1 MSAHHL
7 HAADV
12 LLKDG
17 TVGVIRL
24 LEPVDLPAVQT
35 LHDGASPESLRLRFF
50 SSGSLPADS
59 YVEHLRT
66 GTSTYGLVAE
76 VKGEIV
82 ALATAERVSDDT
94 EEVAF
99 LVADRFGGHG
109 LGSLMLEHLA
119 ASARERGVRHV
130 MAEVL
135 LENRP
140 MLGVFLDA
148 GFDILRSL
156 DSGVV
161 LLDLDP
167 TATDGFLTAADARE
181 AHSEARS
188 LAPLLHPTSVA
199 VVGAR
204 RDGTGVGAAVLRS
217 VRAGGFHGRLSVVH
231 PTADDVAGVAA
242 YRALGDVPDPV
253 DLVIVAAP
261 ASAALAVVREAATAG
276 VRAAV
281 VISSGFEELD
291 EEGRALQREMVEV
304 ARDHSMRLVGPNS
317 LGVVVNGV
325 AGRLNATFHDTLPP
339 DGGLAVASQSG
350 GVGIVLLD
358 LARRMDLGLEC
369 FVSLGNK
376 ADVSG
381 NDLLAAWRGDPQVT
395 AAALYLE
402 SFGNAPKFA
411 RIAREFSE
419 EKPLLAVVGGQSARG
434 RRAGVSH
441 PAASSAVG
449 VTALFA
455 QAGVIACDGAEDLAE
470 AALLLAE
477 QPRPGGTRIGV
488 LSNAGGMGVL
498 AADAAEAWGLSVPGL
513 SSSLTDRVARH
524 VHGAAGAG
532 NPVNVG
538 ADAEPHDLA
547 AAAELLLDTDEL
559 DAVVVILVATGVC
572 DATAAVRELS
582 RIRPGHLGK
591 PLVLV
596 PLGGVEVPPEGTPGI
611 TRFDS
616 VEGAVRALRRVAQY
630 EAWRGVPRLD
640 AVRSDPETARR
651 CRSTARSLLENDG
664 ARYLGP
670 LEIGALL
677 GDYGLSPDGTVA
689 NSPDGACDAAERI
702 GFPVAVK
709 VADPDVVH
717 KTDRGLVRTGLT
729 SVTDVETAA
738 RDFGE
743 VMGVDAVPVLVQPMS
758 AGVEL
763 ALGLIRDPV
772 FGPLVVVAAGG
783 VAIDVWDDRVVLMP
797 PVTTRD
803 AARSLRA
810 LRLWPLL
817 DGFRGMPPVDVASVE
832 ELVVALGRLAA
843 DVPEVAELDLNPVL
857 VGPTG
862 ASLVDVRVR
871 LDHSTVPD
879 AAVPRQLRQ
888 VRFDPPPK
896 TADDR

>member
-1 MSAHHL
+1 M
-7 HAADV
+7 
-12 LLKDG
+12 
-17 TVGVIRL
+17 
-24 LEPVDLPAVQT
+24 
-35 LHDGASPESLRLRFF
+35 
-50 SSGSLPADS
+50 
-59 YVEHLRT
+59 
-66 GTSTYGLVAE
+66 
-76 VKGEIV
+76 KGEIV
-82 ALATAERVSDDT
+82 ALATAERGSDDT

-167 TATDGFLTAADARE
+167 TATDGFLAAADARE

-231 PTADDVAGVAA
+231 PTADDVAGIAA

-419 EKPLLAVVGGQSARG
+419 VKPLLAVVGGQSARG

-441 PAASSAVG
+441 PALRHPRLSVSLPCSPKRGDRLRRRGGPRRSRTPPRGAAATG
-449 VTALFA
+449 RHP
-455 QAGVIACDGAEDLAE
+455 DRGAE
-470 AALLLAE
+470 
-477 QPRPGGTRIGV
+477 QRRWHGR
-488 LSNAGGMGVL
+488 AGGGCGG
-498 AADAAEAWGLSVPGL
+498 GLGPVTPWA

-524 VHGAAGAG
+524 LHGAAGAG

-547 AAAELLLDTDEL
+547 AAAELLLDTDGSTRWWSSWWRQ
-559 DAVVVILVATGVC
+559 ASAMQRPPCVAEP
-572 DATAAVRELS
+572 DPA
-582 RIRPGHLGK
+582 RP
-591 PLVLV
+591 PRQA
-596 PLGGVEVPPEGTPGI
+596 PGP
-611 TRFDS
+611 
-616 VEGAVRALRRVAQY
+616 G
-630 EAWRGVPRLD
+630 
-640 AVRSDPETARR
+640 
-651 CRSTARSLLENDG
+651 
-664 ARYLGP
+664 
-670 LEIGALL
+670 
-677 GDYGLSPDGTVA
+677 
-689 NSPDGACDAAERI
+689 
-702 GFPVAVK
+702 
-709 VADPDVVH
+709 
-717 KTDRGLVRTGLT
+717 
-729 SVTDVETAA
+729 
-738 RDFGE
+738 
-743 VMGVDAVPVLVQPMS
+743 
-758 AGVEL
+758 
-763 ALGLIRDPV
+763 
-772 FGPLVVVAAGG
+772 AAG
-783 VAIDVWDDRVVLMP
+783 
-797 PVTTRD
+797 
-803 AARSLRA
+803 
-810 LRLWPLL
+810 
-817 DGFRGMPPVDVASVE
+817 RG
-832 ELVVALGRLAA
+832 
-843 DVPEVAELDLNPVL
+843 
-857 VGPTG
+857 
-862 ASLVDVRVR
+862 
-871 LDHSTVPD
+871 
-879 AAVPRQLRQ
+879 
-888 VRFDPPPK
+888 
-896 TADDR
+896 